1 MIKLISQ
8 ISILLFTF
16 AMYAEENPYS
26 KVEFSYQN
34 PVKLRVGGEIDFEVK
49 VNLPPKHYI
58 YLSHVSSN
66 GIGII
71 TTFNFPVESGFQLLE
86 VTRPKGIKKQD
97 EMVLKEKGS
106 FSFKIFD
113 LGIKKTESNTKVPF
127 SIRTQLCEEKEN
139 GVCYPPKTFTKEVIL
154 QIKEGRK
161 MLSYRN
167 MGNIP
172 WENDF
177 QSATKKAQ
185 TSNLNIYAIISEPS
199 WCGACRYM
207 EKEAFDKPEVQKI
220 LKEKFIPWKVN
231 ENEYGNV
238 PTGSGSFGIPMFFVL
253 DSTGK
258 SLGKWAGAR
267 DAKGLLP
274 LLKPFE
280 KSSNPEPIP
289 NIPQPPAPSE
299 DATELEINS
308 NDGSKCVFTYG
319 TNYIWNSK
327 KAGEFHNNG
336 TFRFGINNQTI
347 RVKQFTRDLT
357 QRKTFPVI
365 LTTNGFRI
373 EKKDTNEY
381 WVGECKQSIL
391 QGKVE
396 GTDIEFTI
404 ESK

>member
-66 GIGII
+66 DIGII

-154 QIKEGRK
+154 QIKDGRK

-238 PTGSGSFGIPMFFVL
+238 PTGSGSFG
-253 DSTGK
+253 T
-258 SLGKWAGAR
+258 
-267 DAKGLLP
+267 
-274 LLKPFE
+274 
-280 KSSNPEPIP
+280 
-289 NIPQPPAPSE
+289 
-299 DATELEINS
+299 ATS
-308 NDGSKCVFTYG
+308 F
-319 TNYIWNSK
+319 
-327 KAGEFHNNG
+327 
-336 TFRFGINNQTI
+336 
-347 RVKQFTRDLT
+347 
-357 QRKTFPVI
+357 
-365 LTTNGFRI
+365 
-373 EKKDTNEY
+373 
-381 WVGECKQSIL
+381 
-391 QGKVE
+391 
-396 GTDIEFTI
+396 
-404 ESK
+404 